1 MARYTP
7 TNTPISKYAIAFF
20 LSVFIFYADTSYQT
34 FAPLRGIMHAS
45 SLYVRV
51 TSRSIV
57 ENINFTLSSLKQNKY
72 LLQEN
77 KKLREQILQIDT
89 KNFIEKKDNEE
100 KIQFTD
106 IQDTLLNTFETNN
119 VSVFKIA
126 SIDLRNYYCCSS
138 HKIFLHNPNKI
149 NVGENV
155 SVFAGSSFVGQTLKT
170 YLDFIEIILL
180 SDTEHVLPIKS
191 DFFYCDAR
199 GKGKPMLISCKLNY
213 QKDGFKNKIDDIVFT
228 SGLGGIFLK
237 DVEIGFISE
246 IIPINANEVEVVITL
261 RTNPLEENFYGII
274 NNETNEIQ

>member
-7 TNTPISKYAIAFF
+7 TNTPIRNYAIAFF
-20 LSVFIFYADTSYQT
+20 LSAFFLYADISYQT
-34 FAPLRGIMHAS
+34 FAALRGFMQAS

-57 ENINFTLSSLKQNKY
+57 ENISYNISSLQQNKN

-77 KKLREQILQIDT
+77 KRLRDQILQMDT

-100 KIQFTD
+100 KIQITD
-106 IQDTLLNTFETNN
+106 FKDTILNTFKTNSIN
-119 VSVFKIA
+119 VFKIA

-138 HKIFLHNPNKI
+138 HKIFLHNPDKI
-149 NVGENV
+149 NVEENV
-155 SVFAGSSFVGQTLKT
+155 SVFSGDSFVGQTKKT

-191 DFFYCDAR
+191 DLFYCDAR
-199 GKGKPMLISCKLNY
+199 GKGKPMLISCKFSY
-213 QKDGFKNKIDDIVFT
+213 QINEFKNKIGDIIFT

-246 IIPINANEVEVVITL
+246 IIPINTNEIEVVITL
-261 RTNPLEENFYGII
+261 KTNPLDENFYGII
-274 NNETNEIQ
+274 NKDTNED